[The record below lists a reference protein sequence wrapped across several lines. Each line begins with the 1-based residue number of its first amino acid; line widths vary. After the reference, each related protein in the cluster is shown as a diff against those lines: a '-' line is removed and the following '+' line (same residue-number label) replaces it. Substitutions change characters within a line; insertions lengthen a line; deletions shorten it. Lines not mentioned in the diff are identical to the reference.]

1 MADFLTLRTRVNSDD
16 IAKMLLVTWLFWP
29 ITSATIYI
37 IDDIVVIVILGRR
50 IVIIQL
56 IVQRL
61 KLLLITAYANRAW

>member
-1 MADFLTLRTRVNSDD
+1 
-16 IAKMLLVTWLFWP
+16 MLLVTWLLRP
-29 ITSATIYI
+29 ITSATIDI
-37 IDDIVVIVILGRR
+37 IDDIIVIVILGWR